1 MNWRL
6 GFLVTAAAC
15 AVLPLVVPQHS
26 LTILVEALILGLFAM
41 SLDLLVGYCRLY
53 SFGHAAAYG
62 LGAYSYALILTYVP
76 LPLPAAILLAVAVT
90 ILIAIPIAWICTR
103 STGVSFAM
111 LTLAFAQ
118 LGYAMLFRFR
128 DVTGGS
134 DGLVGIPR
142 HPGPFGIDWFQS
154 KLGYYYLVLACL
166 FGSYLLCRAIVRSP
180 FGAVLAGIRENEAKT
195 IALGYNTRAYKI
207 TTVVLAYGFGGLA
220 GALYAAFAG
229 FASPEL
235 FFWLTSGR
243 VLIMVIV
250 GGAGTLIG
258 PILGGVSFVFLEH
271 QLSQVTDLW
280 PLIFGTIF
288 MAFVM
293 FAPQGIWGILTS
305 RFRSRR
311 AVRTPTAPRR
321 HPVPL
326 LECRGLVRR
335 FGALVAVDG
344 IDLAV
349 EPGEIRAV
357 IGPNGAGKS
366 TVFNLITSVLRP
378 SAGQVI
384 FAGED
389 ITGMPVHEV
398 AQKGIARTFQLCH
411 IFPALTVRENVRIAA
426 QARDARRWQF
436 LGGGRVL
443 NRSASAA
450 DEAIARMR
458 LTRMADATAAMLSH
472 GDQRLL
478 EIAMAIAQKPRLLM
492 LDEPTQGLSIE
503 ETGRAVQILKD
514 MLTEGDLSV
523 LLVEH
528 DMEVV
533 FKLADYITVLHRG
546 RVIADGSPVAVRAS
560 AEVRSAY
567 LGGAQ

>member
-1 MNWRL
+1 VNWRL
-6 GFLVTAAAC
+6 GFVVTAAAC

-76 LPLPAAILLAVAVT
+76 LPLPVGILLAVAAT

-142 HPGPFGIDWFQS
+142 PPGPLGIDWFQS
-154 KLGYYYLVLACL
+154 KLGYYYLVLVCL
-166 FGSYLLCRAIVRSP
+166 LGSYLLCRAIVRSP
-180 FGAVLAGIRENEAKT
+180 FGAVLAGIRENEPKT

-305 RFRSRR
+305 RFRSKP
-311 AVRTPTAPRR
+311 AAPNSDSGKEA
-321 HPVPL
+321 P
-326 LECRGLVRR
+326 
-335 FGALVAVDG
+335 GA
-344 IDLAV
+344 
-349 EPGEIRAV
+349 
-357 IGPNGAGKS
+357 
-366 TVFNLITSVLRP
+366 
-378 SAGQVI
+378 
-384 FAGED
+384 
-389 ITGMPVHEV
+389 
-398 AQKGIARTFQLCH
+398 
-411 IFPALTVRENVRIAA
+411 
-426 QARDARRWQF
+426 
-436 LGGGRVL
+436 
-443 NRSASAA
+443 
-450 DEAIARMR
+450 
-458 LTRMADATAAMLSH
+458 AT
-472 GDQRLL
+472 
-478 EIAMAIAQKPRLLM
+478 
-492 LDEPTQGLSIE
+492 
-503 ETGRAVQILKD
+503 
-514 MLTEGDLSV
+514 
-523 LLVEH
+523 
-528 DMEVV
+528 
-533 FKLADYITVLHRG
+533 
-546 RVIADGSPVAVRAS
+546 
-560 AEVRSAY
+560 
-567 LGGAQ
+567 

>member
-1 MNWRL
+1 MNWRV
-6 GFLVTAAAC
+6 GFVVTAAAC
-15 AVLPLVVPQHS
+15 AGLPFVVPQHS
-26 LTILVEALILGLFAM
+26 LTILIEALILGLFAM

-62 LGAYSYALILTYVP
+62 LGAYSYAIILTYMA
-76 LPLPAAILLAVAVT
+76 LPLPAGILLAVAVT

-142 HPGPFGIDWFQS
+142 HPGPFGIDWFQG
-154 KLGYYYLVLACL
+154 KLGYYYLVLVCL

-271 QLSQVTDLW
+271 QLSQLTDLW
-280 PLIFGTIF
+280 PLIFGTVF
-288 MAFVM
+288 MAFVL

-311 AVRTPTAPRR
+311 ELPGPDSGKEAP
-321 HPVPL
+321 
-326 LECRGLVRR
+326 
-335 FGALVAVDG
+335 GA
-344 IDLAV
+344 
-349 EPGEIRAV
+349 
-357 IGPNGAGKS
+357 
-366 TVFNLITSVLRP
+366 
-378 SAGQVI
+378 
-384 FAGED
+384 
-389 ITGMPVHEV
+389 
-398 AQKGIARTFQLCH
+398 
-411 IFPALTVRENVRIAA
+411 
-426 QARDARRWQF
+426 
-436 LGGGRVL
+436 
-443 NRSASAA
+443 
-450 DEAIARMR
+450 
-458 LTRMADATAAMLSH
+458 AT
-472 GDQRLL
+472 
-478 EIAMAIAQKPRLLM
+478 
-492 LDEPTQGLSIE
+492 
-503 ETGRAVQILKD
+503 
-514 MLTEGDLSV
+514 
-523 LLVEH
+523 
-528 DMEVV
+528 
-533 FKLADYITVLHRG
+533 
-546 RVIADGSPVAVRAS
+546 
-560 AEVRSAY
+560 
-567 LGGAQ
+567 

>member
-1 MNWRL
+1 VNWRL

-111 LTLAFAQ
+111 LTLALAQ

-311 AVRTPTAPRR
+311 AVSDSDSAKEAP
-321 HPVPL
+321 
-326 LECRGLVRR
+326 
-335 FGALVAVDG
+335 GA
-344 IDLAV
+344 
-349 EPGEIRAV
+349 
-357 IGPNGAGKS
+357 
-366 TVFNLITSVLRP
+366 
-378 SAGQVI
+378 
-384 FAGED
+384 
-389 ITGMPVHEV
+389 
-398 AQKGIARTFQLCH
+398 
-411 IFPALTVRENVRIAA
+411 
-426 QARDARRWQF
+426 
-436 LGGGRVL
+436 
-443 NRSASAA
+443 
-450 DEAIARMR
+450 
-458 LTRMADATAAMLSH
+458 AT
-472 GDQRLL
+472 
-478 EIAMAIAQKPRLLM
+478 
-492 LDEPTQGLSIE
+492 
-503 ETGRAVQILKD
+503 
-514 MLTEGDLSV
+514 
-523 LLVEH
+523 
-528 DMEVV
+528 
-533 FKLADYITVLHRG
+533 
-546 RVIADGSPVAVRAS
+546 
-560 AEVRSAY
+560 
-567 LGGAQ
+567 

>member
-1 MNWRL
+1 VNWRL
-6 GFLVTAAAC
+6 GFVVTAAAC

-76 LPLPAAILLAVAVT
+76 LPLPAGILLAVAVT

-142 HPGPFGIDWFQS
+142 PPGPLGIDWFQS
-154 KLGYYYLVLACL
+154 KLGYYYLVLVCL
-166 FGSYLLCRAIVRSP
+166 LGSYLLCRAIVRSP
-180 FGAVLAGIRENEAKT
+180 FGAVLAGIRENEPKT

-305 RFRSRR
+305 RFRSKP
-311 AVRTPTAPRR
+311 AAPNSDSGKEA
-321 HPVPL
+321 P
-326 LECRGLVRR
+326 
-335 FGALVAVDG
+335 GA
-344 IDLAV
+344 
-349 EPGEIRAV
+349 
-357 IGPNGAGKS
+357 
-366 TVFNLITSVLRP
+366 
-378 SAGQVI
+378 
-384 FAGED
+384 
-389 ITGMPVHEV
+389 
-398 AQKGIARTFQLCH
+398 
-411 IFPALTVRENVRIAA
+411 
-426 QARDARRWQF
+426 
-436 LGGGRVL
+436 
-443 NRSASAA
+443 
-450 DEAIARMR
+450 
-458 LTRMADATAAMLSH
+458 AT
-472 GDQRLL
+472 
-478 EIAMAIAQKPRLLM
+478 
-492 LDEPTQGLSIE
+492 
-503 ETGRAVQILKD
+503 
-514 MLTEGDLSV
+514 
-523 LLVEH
+523 
-528 DMEVV
+528 
-533 FKLADYITVLHRG
+533 
-546 RVIADGSPVAVRAS
+546 
-560 AEVRSAY
+560 
-567 LGGAQ
+567 

>member
-6 GFLVTAAAC
+6 GFVVTAAAC

-76 LPLPAAILLAVAVT
+76 LPLPVGILLAVAVT

-118 LGYAMLFRFR
+118 LGYTMLFRFR

-142 HPGPFGIDWFQS
+142 HPGPLGIDWFQS
-154 KLGYYYLVLACL
+154 KLGYYYLVLVCL
-166 FGSYLLCRAIVRSP
+166 LGSYLLCRAIVRSP
-180 FGAVLAGIRENEAKT
+180 FGAVLAGIRENEPKT

-305 RFRSRR
+305 RFRWRR
-311 AVRTPTAPRR
+311 EVPSPDGGKEAP
-321 HPVPL
+321 
-326 LECRGLVRR
+326 
-335 FGALVAVDG
+335 GA
-344 IDLAV
+344 
-349 EPGEIRAV
+349 
-357 IGPNGAGKS
+357 
-366 TVFNLITSVLRP
+366 
-378 SAGQVI
+378 
-384 FAGED
+384 
-389 ITGMPVHEV
+389 
-398 AQKGIARTFQLCH
+398 
-411 IFPALTVRENVRIAA
+411 AA
-426 QARDARRWQF
+426 
-436 LGGGRVL
+436 
-443 NRSASAA
+443 
-450 DEAIARMR
+450 
-458 LTRMADATAAMLSH
+458 
-472 GDQRLL
+472 
-478 EIAMAIAQKPRLLM
+478 
-492 LDEPTQGLSIE
+492 
-503 ETGRAVQILKD
+503 
-514 MLTEGDLSV
+514 
-523 LLVEH
+523 
-528 DMEVV
+528 
-533 FKLADYITVLHRG
+533 
-546 RVIADGSPVAVRAS
+546 
-560 AEVRSAY
+560 
-567 LGGAQ
+567 

>member
-6 GFLVTAAAC
+6 GFVVTAAAC

-76 LPLPAAILLAVAVT
+76 LPLPVGILLAVAVT

-128 DVTGGS
+128 VVTGGS
-134 DGLVGIPR
+134 DGLGGIPR
-142 HPGPFGIDWFQS
+142 HPGPLGIDWFQS
-154 KLGYYYLVLACL
+154 KLGYYSLVLVCL
-166 FGSYLLCRAIVRSP
+166 LGSYLLCRAIVRSP
-180 FGAVLAGIRENEAKT
+180 FGAVLAGIRENEPKT

-311 AVRTPTAPRR
+311 APDADSAKEAP
-321 HPVPL
+321 
-326 LECRGLVRR
+326 
-335 FGALVAVDG
+335 GA
-344 IDLAV
+344 
-349 EPGEIRAV
+349 
-357 IGPNGAGKS
+357 
-366 TVFNLITSVLRP
+366 
-378 SAGQVI
+378 
-384 FAGED
+384 
-389 ITGMPVHEV
+389 
-398 AQKGIARTFQLCH
+398 
-411 IFPALTVRENVRIAA
+411 
-426 QARDARRWQF
+426 
-436 LGGGRVL
+436 
-443 NRSASAA
+443 
-450 DEAIARMR
+450 
-458 LTRMADATAAMLSH
+458 AT
-472 GDQRLL
+472 
-478 EIAMAIAQKPRLLM
+478 
-492 LDEPTQGLSIE
+492 
-503 ETGRAVQILKD
+503 
-514 MLTEGDLSV
+514 
-523 LLVEH
+523 
-528 DMEVV
+528 
-533 FKLADYITVLHRG
+533 
-546 RVIADGSPVAVRAS
+546 
-560 AEVRSAY
+560 
-567 LGGAQ
+567 

>member
-1 MNWRL
+1 
-6 GFLVTAAAC
+6 
-15 AVLPLVVPQHS
+15 
-26 LTILVEALILGLFAM
+26 
-41 SLDLLVGYCRLY
+41 
-53 SFGHAAAYG
+53 
-62 LGAYSYALILTYVP
+62 
-76 LPLPAAILLAVAVT
+76 
-90 ILIAIPIAWICTR
+90 
-103 STGVSFAM
+103 
-111 LTLAFAQ
+111 
-118 LGYAMLFRFR
+118 MLFRFR

-311 AVRTPTAPRR
+311 APDADSAKEAP
-321 HPVPL
+321 
-326 LECRGLVRR
+326 
-335 FGALVAVDG
+335 GA
-344 IDLAV
+344 
-349 EPGEIRAV
+349 
-357 IGPNGAGKS
+357 
-366 TVFNLITSVLRP
+366 
-378 SAGQVI
+378 
-384 FAGED
+384 
-389 ITGMPVHEV
+389 
-398 AQKGIARTFQLCH
+398 
-411 IFPALTVRENVRIAA
+411 
-426 QARDARRWQF
+426 
-436 LGGGRVL
+436 
-443 NRSASAA
+443 
-450 DEAIARMR
+450 
-458 LTRMADATAAMLSH
+458 AT
-472 GDQRLL
+472 
-478 EIAMAIAQKPRLLM
+478 
-492 LDEPTQGLSIE
+492 
-503 ETGRAVQILKD
+503 
-514 MLTEGDLSV
+514 
-523 LLVEH
+523 
-528 DMEVV
+528 
-533 FKLADYITVLHRG
+533 
-546 RVIADGSPVAVRAS
+546 
-560 AEVRSAY
+560 
-567 LGGAQ
+567 

>member
-1 MNWRL
+1 VNWRL
-6 GFLVTAAAC
+6 GFIVTAAAC

-76 LPLPAAILLAVAVT
+76 LPLPVGILLAVAVT
-90 ILIAIPIAWICTR
+90 IVIAIPIAWICTR

-142 HPGPFGIDWFQS
+142 PPGPLGIDWFQS
-154 KLGYYYLVLACL
+154 KLGYYYLVLVCL
-166 FGSYLLCRAIVRSP
+166 LGSYLLCRAIVRSP
-180 FGAVLAGIRENEAKT
+180 FGAVLAGIRENEPKT

-305 RFRSRR
+305 RFRSKP
-311 AVRTPTAPRR
+311 AAPNSDSGKEA
-321 HPVPL
+321 P
-326 LECRGLVRR
+326 
-335 FGALVAVDG
+335 GA
-344 IDLAV
+344 
-349 EPGEIRAV
+349 
-357 IGPNGAGKS
+357 
-366 TVFNLITSVLRP
+366 
-378 SAGQVI
+378 
-384 FAGED
+384 
-389 ITGMPVHEV
+389 
-398 AQKGIARTFQLCH
+398 
-411 IFPALTVRENVRIAA
+411 
-426 QARDARRWQF
+426 
-436 LGGGRVL
+436 
-443 NRSASAA
+443 
-450 DEAIARMR
+450 
-458 LTRMADATAAMLSH
+458 AT
-472 GDQRLL
+472 
-478 EIAMAIAQKPRLLM
+478 
-492 LDEPTQGLSIE
+492 
-503 ETGRAVQILKD
+503 
-514 MLTEGDLSV
+514 
-523 LLVEH
+523 
-528 DMEVV
+528 
-533 FKLADYITVLHRG
+533 
-546 RVIADGSPVAVRAS
+546 
-560 AEVRSAY
+560 
-567 LGGAQ
+567 